1 MENLKAL
8 RFEFEDYLRS
18 QRGLCERSIG
28 RCWRLADR
36 FLAFRFKGK
45 ACNFTKIT
53 PSDIATFLLS
63 PSGHEKSFRTK
74 IPATDLRTFF
84 QFLFKT
90 GRTNVNLSPS
100 IPSISRRYSA
110 RPPRYLTAEQ
120 VEMLIAAVKTDT
132 PTGRRNHAMV
142 LLVARLGLRAAEVIK
157 IQLDDIDW
165 RSGAL
170 LVRGKGHLHDRL
182 PLPADVGEALANYI
196 RCDRKSSS
204 RALFIQRRAPYL
216 GFVDSQIVNSV
227 LKDAFRR
234 TKLNPPAPYVGSRVL
249 RHSLATAMIRRGASL
264 TEIADVLRHR
274 TRTSTMIYAKLDV
287 EGLRSVAQEW
297 PVAGGAK

>member
-1 MENLKAL
+1 MENLKTL
-8 RFEFEDYLRS
+8 RFEFEEYLRS

-28 RCWRLADR
+28 QCWRFANR

-53 PSDIATFLLS
+53 PSDIATFLLHLT
-63 PSGHEKSFRTK
+63 GQEKPFRHKTS
-74 IPATDLRTFF
+74 ATHLRSFF

-90 GRTNVNLSPS
+90 GRTRANLSPS
-100 IPSISRRYSA
+100 IPSISRRYAA
-110 RPPRYLTAEQ
+110 RLPRYLTAEQ
-120 VEMLIAAVKTDT
+120 VEVLIAAVKTET

-142 LLVARLGLRAAEVIK
+142 LLMARLGLRAAEVIK

-165 RSGAL
+165 RSGEL

-182 PLPADVGEALANYI
+182 PLPVDVGEALANYI
-196 RCDRKSSS
+196 HRDRKSSS
-204 RALFIQRRAPYL
+204 RALFVQHRAPYSA
-216 GFVDSQIVNSV
+216 FPDSQIVNSV

-234 TKLNPPAPYVGSRVL
+234 TKLNPPAPYIGSHIL

-264 TEIADVLRHR
+264 AEIADVLRHR
-274 TRTSTMIYAKLDV
+274 SRTSTMIYAKLDV